1 MFIGLIKKLI
11 RPLLVRIAREIKTV
25 ENKLTIEKFSEKGLL
40 EIGEHTY
47 GEFEIDVYKGS
58 EAEIKIGRFCSI
70 SKDVRFITG
79 GVHPLNWISSFPF
92 RIKWGIKGAYLDGMP
107 STRGPIIIENDVWIG
122 TGATILSGVTIGN
135 GAVILAGA
143 LVTNNVAAYTI
154 VGGVPAKNVRQR
166 FSDEEIAALE
176 KIKWW
181 TWSEH
186 KLKQNINL
194 LSSGDIALFIDKNRI
209 KD

>member
-1 MFIGLIKKLI
+1 
-11 RPLLVRIAREIKTV
+11 
-25 ENKLTIEKFSEKGLL
+25 
-40 EIGEHTY
+40 
-47 GEFEIDVYKGS
+47 
-58 EAEIKIGRFCSI
+58 
-70 SKDVRFITG
+70 
-79 GVHPLNWISSFPF
+79 
-92 RIKWGIKGAYLDGMP
+92 MP

-166 FSDEEIAALE
+166 FSDDEIAALE

-194 LSSGDIALFIDKNRI
+194 LSSGDISLFIDKNRI